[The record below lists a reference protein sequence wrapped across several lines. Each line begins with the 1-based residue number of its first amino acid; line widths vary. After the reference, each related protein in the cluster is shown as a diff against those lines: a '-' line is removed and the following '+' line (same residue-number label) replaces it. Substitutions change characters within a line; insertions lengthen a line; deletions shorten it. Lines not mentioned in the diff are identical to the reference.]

1 MFSSGV
7 WPLPGSPEDEAEWK
21 AVRRGWALG
30 SEAFRRELLEP
41 MEEPRG
47 ATHYGAELKESDEA
61 KARRII
67 EEEIRGLNFP
77 ELHKLRKGAEEKVR
91 IAARLRAETAVPLK
105 WVAQNL
111 RMGSVAYVAE
121 RLSEWGKE

>member
-1 MFSSGV
+1 M
-7 WPLPGSPEDEAEWK
+7 
-21 AVRRGWALG
+21 
-30 SEAFRRELLEP
+30 
-41 MEEPRG
+41 
-47 ATHYGAELKESDEA
+47 
-61 KARRII
+61 
-67 EEEIRGLNFP
+67 
-77 ELHKLRKGAEEKVR
+77 R